1 VEPADAESVVAV
13 GAIRYS
19 DWETGPQ
26 EDFSSQGPTNA
37 WAGSGERIKP
47 DISGP
52 DGVTLFTFDPFLGT
66 SASTPHVA
74 GAAAL
79 LLSMYPESGPDE
91 LEDLI
96 ESSAVDMGDPGKDN
110 LYGWGR
116 LEMDFNSL
124 NNGMDPDKDS
134 DQIPDNWEDLHG
146 LDFDDPNDA
155 TYDPDN
161 DGYSNLMEFLAGTD
175 PYDADSDDDGISD
188 GDEDVNQ
195 NQILDTGE
203 THALWQD
210 TDGDGINDGDEV
222 NEDPSSSGNNSGGGG
237 GGCFIATAAFG
248 SPMEPRV
255 KVLSE
260 FRDNILLISWSGKI
274 FVNYY
279 YKYSPPV
286 ADYIAKNDTLNTL
299 ARGCLMPL
307 IWISWLTLHF
317 GPYKASTVFIVL
329 LSVFF
334 IVSLRVFKGIWNRRN
349 NRIL

>member
-1 VEPADAESVVAV
+1 
-13 GAIRYS
+13 
-19 DWETGPQ
+19 
-26 EDFSSQGPTNA
+26 
-37 WAGSGERIKP
+37 
-47 DISGP
+47 
-52 DGVTLFTFDPFLGT
+52 
-66 SASTPHVA
+66 
-74 GAAAL
+74 
-79 LLSMYPESGPDE
+79 
-91 LEDLI
+91 
-96 ESSAVDMGDPGKDN
+96 
-110 LYGWGR
+110 
-116 LEMDFNSL
+116 MDFNSL

-155 TYDPDN
+155 AYDPDN

-237 GGCFIATAAFG
+237 CFIATAAFG

-255 KVLSE
+255 KLLRE
-260 FRDNILLISWSGKI
+260 FRDDILIKGRAGK
-274 FVNYY
+274 VLVDYY

-286 ADYIAKNDTLNTL
+286 ADYIAKHEILRAL
-299 ARGCLMPL
+299 ARYGLLPL
-307 IWISWLTLHF
+307 VWISWLVLSF
-317 GPYKASTVFIVL
+317 GLIEVL
-329 LSVFF
+329 ITTIIIFTFPVYFF
-334 IVSLRVFKGIWNRRN
+334 IYRRHKN
-349 NRIL
+349 IDII